1 MKPPGTGSLEQLFA
15 GRPAALVL
23 FLAIRLYIGS
33 LGPVTVEVMK
43 TQVSFGAKTKFAW
56 VWLPQRWI
64 KRQPDES
71 VVLTFV
77 LRRRIEDPRIKQ
89 VVEPRHGVF
98 THHVVILQ
106 EADLDN
112 DVREWIRE
120 GYEHHS

>member
-1 MKPPGTGSLEQLFA
+1 MKTPGTWSLEQLFT
-15 GRPAALVL
+15 GRPAALAL
-23 FLAIRLYIGS
+23 FHTLCQYIES

-43 TQVSFGAKTKFAW
+43 TQVSFGVKTKFAW

-64 KRQPDES
+64 QRQPDES

-77 LRRRIEDPRIKQ
+77 LRRRIDDLRIKQ

-106 EADLDN
+106 ESDLDTH
-112 DVREWIRE
+112 VRDWLR
-120 GYEHHS
+120 GAYELHT